1 MREPLV
7 PIPRLGDRGGGMRAV
22 VATLLGLAFS
32 ASPPVILWLAVF
44 AQWSALAC
52 VGAGLGA
59 FALGLAAVVIDGS
72 I

>member
-1 MREPLV
+1 
-7 PIPRLGDRGGGMRAV
+7 MRAV